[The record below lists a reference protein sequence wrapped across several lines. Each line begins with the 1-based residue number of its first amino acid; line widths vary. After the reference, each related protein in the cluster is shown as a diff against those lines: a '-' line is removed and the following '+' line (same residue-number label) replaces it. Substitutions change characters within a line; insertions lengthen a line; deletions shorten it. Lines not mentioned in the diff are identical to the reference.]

1 MAIFLGFSLCKDLS
15 DNLAETPIVKNS
27 SDIKISLYLHF
38 SLSKIIDDI
47 QFLIGDT
54 NYIVYI
60 DADLSWVIITTAMV
74 GKFLVNIPGTGTWL
88 YALEMYPT
96 SIRSIGVHTCS
107 FAARV
112 GAVGASYIG
121 ILVSGN
127 CDYLERFKTIFLMGI
142 F

>member
-1 MAIFLGFSLCKDLS
+1 MCFDVG
-15 DNLAETPIVKNS
+15 
-27 SDIKISLYLHF
+27 
-38 SLSKIIDDI
+38 
-47 QFLIGDT
+47 
-54 NYIVYI
+54 
-60 DADLSWVIITTAMV
+60 LSWVIVTTAMV

-88 YALEMYPT
+88 YTLETYPT

-121 ILVSGN
+121 ILVSENYG
-127 CDYLERFKTIFLMGI
+127 YSERLKTTFLMTICGNGLPPVKLK